1 MPSASPPR
9 RYSSVVS
16 DIPADVIANRYTLV
30 ALVGEGGMG
39 RVWAA
44 RDELLGRDVA
54 VKALIPPAGLSAD
67 EREDLRL
74 RVIREARA
82 IARIDHP
89 NVVRVFD
96 VLHEQGDPWIVMELI
111 PSRSLFDVVNDD
123 GPMAPEQVA
132 EIGLAVLAGLR
143 AAHAVDLL
151 HRDIKP
157 ANVLLADNGRVVLTD
172 FGLATAAGDSSM
184 TVTGIVLG
192 SPSYMAPERALDE
205 PIGPAADLW
214 SLGATLYAAVE
225 GRPPYSKSS
234 PVATLAAL
242 ATEPPWPPAQAGALR
257 PALDALLQK
266 DPAQRA
272 DADTAERLLRAALS
286 AEPAPRPARRADAD
300 TAEQL
305 LRAALS
311 EERAPGRAS
320 RKPLLV
326 SAAVATALLAA
337 AIGAF
342 ALRPSQKPPAQAD
355 IVAQPRAS
363 FAEPAAPPSLVSP
376 PAATPKTAP
385 ENVNPTAGSRPSRP
399 ATKPATTPT
408 VTKGGTT
415 PKSSAPAVVGKRI
428 ENMDTGTCL
437 YLPTGAGAIQLSACD
452 GTSGQRFSLGGDA
465 TLRVLGKCVQ
475 IQNTGNGARLLAVSC
490 TGSTSQRFS
499 YNTSYDLVSLAAD
512 KCVDVPDGS
521 SASGVPAQIWECTGA
536 GNQKWRY

>member
-1 MPSASPPR
+1 
-9 RYSSVVS
+9 
-16 DIPADVIANRYTLV
+16 
-30 ALVGEGGMG
+30 MG
-39 RVWAA
+39 QVWAA

-54 VKALIPPAGLSAD
+54 VKALIPPTGLTAD
-67 EREDLRL
+67 ERKDLRL

-96 VLHEQGDPWIVMELI
+96 VLHEQGEPWIVMELI
-111 PSRSLFDVVNDD
+111 QSRSLFDAVHQD
-123 GPMAPEQVA
+123 GPMAPERVA

-157 ANVLLADNGRVVLTD
+157 ANVLLAQDGRVVLTD
-172 FGLATAAGDSSM
+172 FGLATAAEDSSM
-184 TVTGIVLG
+184 TVTGVVLG
-192 SPSYMAPERALDE
+192 SPSYMAPERALDQ

-242 ATEPPWPPAQAGALR
+242 ASEPPWPPAQAGALR

-272 DADTAERLLRAALS
+272 DAETAERLLRSALS
-286 AEPAPRPARRADAD
+286 EESAPVPVQPADAD

-305 LRAALS
+305 LRTPLS
-311 EERAPGRAS
+311 DEPAPGPARAS
-320 RKPLLV
+320 RKLLV
-326 SAAVATALLAA
+326 SAAVATALI
-337 AIGAF
+337 AITVSAF
-342 ALRPSQKPPAQAD
+342 ALRPGQAPPAEAD
-355 IVAQPRAS
+355 VVAQPGAS
-363 FAEPAAPPSLVSP
+363 VADSAGPPSLFPP
-376 PAATPKTAP
+376 PATTTATASQSVKPAG
-385 ENVNPTAGSRPSRP
+385 GSRPPRP
-399 ATKPATTPT
+399 ATKPPAAAPA
-408 VTKGGTT
+408 VTKGGT
-415 PKSSAPAVVGKRI
+415 PAKSTAPAVAGKRI
-428 ENMDTGTCL
+428 ESMATGTCL
-437 YLPTGAGAIQLSACD
+437 YLPAGAGAIQLSACN
-452 GTSGQRFSLGGDA
+452 GSSGQRFTLGTDG

-475 IQNTGNGARLLAVSC
+475 IQNTGNGARLLAVGC
-490 TGSTSQRFS
+490 TGSTFQQFE
-499 YNTSYDLVSLAAD
+499 YNTSYDLVSLAAV
-512 KCVDVPDGS
+512 KCVDVPDGN